1 MAAAF
6 PSVIT
11 VQAPITSIPLQRIS
25 LFLCTLPLF
34 SFVSCVLIALVWH
47 FDDTTKTHCQVP
59 NYLPSISAAIGGN
72 MPEMFIWRVAI
83 ALHCFP
89 RILLL
94 PSAIHK
100 HYTNTQS
107 GRIYHLTTWWFKP
120 LNFLNY
126 ILEIIENGALLSMTY
141 ISSVENHAMHE
152 ASFIVFMV
160 CSMSYMFLSCI
171 LSGLTASKPMSKED
185 SSLFR
190 KKVFAMIFNYFSFGM
205 AVYFFFRHN
214 WYCEPGVYTLFALGE
229 YCTVLSNVAFH
240 WHCSKHFNGAVL
252 MLTFV
257 EDMKVN

>member
-1 MAAAF
+1 MCFSKWFLVF
-6 PSVIT
+6 PIFLMRW
-11 VQAPITSIPLQRIS
+11 TSDL
-25 LFLCTLPLF
+25 L
-34 SFVSCVLIALVWH
+34 SF
-47 FDDTTKTHCQVP
+47 FEFKVP

-141 ISSVENHAMHE
+141 ISSVENHGEPWKFQFSLKSGIGLPWLLCLSLSYWPRTLSAHYLGT
-152 ASFIVFMV
+152 SSQ
-160 CSMSYMFLSCI
+160 SMS
-171 LSGLTASKPMSKED
+171 
-185 SSLFR
+185 
-190 KKVFAMIFNYFSFGM
+190 
-205 AVYFFFRHN
+205 
-214 WYCEPGVYTLFALGE
+214 
-229 YCTVLSNVAFH
+229 
-240 WHCSKHFNGAVL
+240 
-252 MLTFV
+252 
-257 EDMKVN
+257 